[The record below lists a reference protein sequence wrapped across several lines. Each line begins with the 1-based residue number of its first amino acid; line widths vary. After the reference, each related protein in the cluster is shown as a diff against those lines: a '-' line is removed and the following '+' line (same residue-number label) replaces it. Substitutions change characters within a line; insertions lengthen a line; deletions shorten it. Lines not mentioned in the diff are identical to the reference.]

1 LRLHLLHHRGG
12 KFFQFGIVYRIEIR
26 GGDVGLEI
34 AVGFGDG
41 GGGQFLRFIVASGAP
56 AYIMRVAEGVDV
68 YYVYV
73 GWGKEEVLYR
83 LGFC

>member
-1 LRLHLLHHRGG
+1 M
-12 KFFQFGIVYRIEIR
+12 
-26 GGDVGLEI
+26 EI

-41 GGGQFLRFIVASGAP
+41 GGGEFFSFVVAFGAP
-56 AYIMRVAEGVDV
+56 GYIVRVAEGVDV
-68 YYVYV
+68 DYVYI